1 MATTI
6 VAARIDDEVK
16 RRADKVLAA
25 AQLTPTQL
33 VRRVYDYLATV
44 GDVPEF
50 VKVDESCVVL
60 DVEDPVLSQLS
71 SIFSL
76 ADSILSDYA
85 PLPELTQEDVEETF
99 LMTGFDERMMEIV
112 DETHS

>member
-60 DVEDPVLSQLS
+60 DVEDPVLRQHFLARRFNPLGLRAS
-71 SIFSL
+71 SRAHPRGRRRDIPH
-76 ADSILSDYA
+76 DGI
-85 PLPELTQEDVEETF
+85 
-99 LMTGFDERMMEIV
+99 R
-112 DETHS
+112 